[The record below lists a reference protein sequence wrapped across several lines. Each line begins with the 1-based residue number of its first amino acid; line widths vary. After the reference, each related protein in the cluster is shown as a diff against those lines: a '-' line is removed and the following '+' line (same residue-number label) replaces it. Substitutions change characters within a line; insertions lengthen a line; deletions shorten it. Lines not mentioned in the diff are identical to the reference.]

1 MSRGRRS
8 RLRAAIGG
16 ALVLALALGALLPA
30 APGAALTPAQKRTI
44 RAIGRDAYIYG
55 YAPVAF
61 DGVVARFP
69 ADARVNVRYIANAGT
84 RTIVRPNVDT
94 LYTIAVL
101 SLGSDPVIVET
112 PPTGARYFSLQL
124 IDAYTNV
131 FGYIGSRATGT
142 GGGVFAIA
150 GPGWNETASPLN
162 RSVDAVF
169 RSPTPRVWVLG
180 RTRIDGPDELAAV
193 RSIQDAV
200 RFQRNSRVGT
210 TTYLRCVDSVLGGQG
225 GGPGCLPLPA
235 GSGGTPATLP
245 TPTAGFFRD
254 LGRVL
259 RSQPPLAADAPI
271 VARMRR
277 YGIGPGLDPAQTQR
291 AAVLAL
297 LVRGAIAGE
306 AAIAARL
313 AEERAASI
321 ADRNGWILFD
331 TVGEYGTDYLLRA
344 VIARFGIGANAPAE
358 AIYPAAVTDSDGGA
372 LSGAGGAAYRIRF
385 AGGAV
390 PPTVDGFW
398 SITLYGPDG
407 YLVGNAP
414 GRFSIGSSTPGLV
427 TGKDGTLDIW
437 VSATQPSAERGGAA
451 NWLPAPA
458 GPFSLI
464 LRIYRPA
471 VPVRDGTWPYPRIV
485 RVD

>member
-1 MSRGRRS
+1 MSRGPS
-8 RLRAAIGG
+8 RIGAEDG
-16 ALVLALALGALLPA
+16 AALVLALGLGVLAPA
-30 APGAALTPAQKRTI
+30 APGAALTPAQKRAI
-44 RAIGRDAYIYG
+44 RAVGRDAYIYG

-61 DGVVARFP
+61 DRVVARFP
-69 ADARVNVRYIANAGT
+69 SDARVNVRYIANAGT

-142 GGGVFAIA
+142 GGGTFAIA
-150 GPGWNETASPLN
+150 GPGWNETTTPLG
-162 RSVDAVF
+162 RPVDAVF
-169 RSPTPRVWVLG
+169 RAPTPRVWVLG
-180 RTRIDGPDELAAV
+180 RTRIDGPDELGTV
-193 RSIQDAV
+193 RAIQDAV
-200 RFQRNSRVGT
+200 RFQRNSRVGSG
-210 TTYLRCVDSVLGGQG
+210 TYLRCIDSVLGGAG
-225 GGPGCLPLPA
+225 TGPGCLALPA
-235 GSGGTPATLP
+235 GAGTVPATLP
-245 TPTAGFFRD
+245 TPTADFFRD
-254 LGRVL
+254 LGRAL
-259 RSQPPLAADAPI
+259 RSQPPVAADAPLI
-271 VARMRR
+271 ARMRR
-277 YGIGPGLDPAQTQR
+277 HGIGPGLDPART
-291 AAVLAL
+291 AARSVLAL
-297 LVRGAIAGE
+297 LVRGAVAGE
-306 AAIAARL
+306 AAISARL
-313 AEERAASI
+313 AEERASSI
-321 ADRNGWILFD
+321 AVRDGWILFD
-331 TVGEYGTDYLLRA
+331 TVGAYGTDYLLRA
-344 VIARFGIGANAPAE
+344 VIARFGICANTPAE
-358 AIYPAAVTDSDGGA
+358 AIYPAAVTDSDGAA
-372 LSGAGGAAYRIRF
+372 LSGAGGAAYRVRF

-390 PPTVDGFW
+390 PPTIDGCW

-407 YLVGNAP
+407 YLVGNTL
-414 GRFSIGSSTPGLV
+414 GRFSVGSSTPGLV

-464 LRIYRPA
+464 LRVYRPA